1 MKSEPDFRVCTVEW
15 RDGMETIRRL
25 REEVFIK
32 EQEVPVREEWD
43 EYDAVSR
50 YVIALDERGR
60 PLGTGRLSP
69 GGKIGRLAVLRVHRR
84 RGIGSAM
91 LRALLDMAKAEG
103 FHAVFLHAQ
112 CQALEFYAKQGF
124 MAQGPEFIE
133 AGIPHRKMTLT
144 LSRQAR

>member
-1 MKSEPDFRVCTVEW
+1 MKTDAGFTVQPVAWRSGSEA
-15 RDGMETIRRL
+15 IRRL
-25 REEVFIK
+25 REEVFIR
-32 EQEVPVREEWD
+32 EQAVPVHEEWD

-103 FHAVFLHAQ
+103 CHTVFLHAQ

>member
-1 MKSEPDFRVCTVEW
+1 MKTDAGFTVQPVAWRSGSEA
-15 RDGMETIRRL
+15 IRRL
-25 REEVFIK
+25 REEVFIR
-32 EQEVPVREEWD
+32 EQAVPVHEEWD

-103 FHAVFLHAQ
+103 FHTVFLHAQ